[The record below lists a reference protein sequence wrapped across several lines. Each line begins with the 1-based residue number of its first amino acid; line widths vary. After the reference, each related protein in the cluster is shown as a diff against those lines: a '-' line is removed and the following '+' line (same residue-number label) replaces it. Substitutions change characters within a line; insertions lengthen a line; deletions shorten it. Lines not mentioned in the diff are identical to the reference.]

1 VTRIK
6 ICGIKEAA
14 HGLVALEAGADF
26 LGFVF
31 YRPSHR
37 YVTPREARS
46 IVGLCREQFLGE
58 WEAVGVFVNE
68 TVETVNMIAEACGL
82 DAIQLCGDEDPEYCA
97 QIERPVIRV
106 VPVDDDGRPLGPTEP
121 LLWNASRVLLDT
133 SRPGQYGGTGVT
145 FNWTAI
151 RPYARE
157 ALLAGGL
164 TPDNVA
170 QALREAQPWGL
181 DVSSG
186 VEQNRAKDPEL
197 IRRFIEEVKQHDS
210 AR

>member
-31 YRPSHR
+31 YPPSHR

-46 IVGLCREQFLGE
+46 IISLCREQFLGQ
-58 WEAVGVFVNE
+58 WQAVGVFVNE

-97 QIERPVIRV
+97 EIERPVIRV
-106 VPVDDDGRPLGPTEP
+106 VPVDDAGRPQGPTEP

-133 SRPGQYGGTGVT
+133 ARPGQYGGTGVA

-164 TPDNVA
+164 TPDNVG

-197 IRRFIEEVKQHDS
+197 IRQFIEEVKQHDS